1 LIAYFL
7 LLCSLLRNAL
17 RTRQQ
22 LLLENLALR
31 QQLAVLSRQRRLPRL
46 HPSDR
51 LFWSW
56 LSRIWSGWRSALVLV
71 QAETVVRWQR
81 TAWRH
86 YWAWRSRRA
95 RGRPPVLGEVRDL
108 IRRLAKENPSGSSAS
123 QHSRYGWGVGTTGA
137 GRRRRS
143 SRDPHPSIKRRTALQ
158 NSVVFAVPPW
168 SGVRCVPSL

>member
-1 LIAYFL
+1 MIAYFL

-56 LSRIWSGWRSALVLV
+56 LSRIWSGWRSALVV
-71 QAETVVRWQR
+71 AQPDMVIRWQS
-81 TAWRH
+81 TSWWCH
-86 YWAWRSRRA
+86 
-95 RGRPPVLGEVRDL
+95 
-108 IRRLAKENPSGSSAS
+108 
-123 QHSRYGWGVGTTGA
+123 
-137 GRRRRS
+137 
-143 SRDPHPSIKRRTALQ
+143 
-158 NSVVFAVPPW
+158 
-168 SGVRCVPSL
+168 